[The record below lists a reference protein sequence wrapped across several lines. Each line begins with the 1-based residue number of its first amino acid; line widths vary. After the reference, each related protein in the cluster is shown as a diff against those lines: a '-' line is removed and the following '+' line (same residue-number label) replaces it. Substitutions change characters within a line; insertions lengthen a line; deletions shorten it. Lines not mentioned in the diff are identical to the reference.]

1 MQVAVLKTWLNCIG
15 KEDNFFIWRNP
26 IPISYWRANIKLN
39 DLKLTKEKEVL
50 EERAGKFSMVGGR
63 DDEIGVRM
71 MVLL

>member
-1 MQVAVLKTWLNCIG
+1 MTKSYPRNLKAKI
-15 KEDNFFIWRNP
+15 I
-26 IPISYWRANIKLN
+26 LN

-50 EERAGKFSMVGGR
+50 EERAGKFRMVGGR

>member
-1 MQVAVLKTWLNCIG
+1 MTKSYPRNLKAKI
-15 KEDNFFIWRNP
+15 I
-26 IPISYWRANIKLN
+26 LN